1 LATVL
6 GVLKHFQGGVAA
18 ARRDWLKAHPEEIV
32 GFIRGNLA
40 ALQWL
45 YEPANK
51 GRYEEAPKV
60 YGWAQE
66 GCGALREPFATRNL
80 RVAFGQT
87 ASG

>member
-1 LATVL
+1 MFSYLA
-6 GVLKHFQGGVAA
+6 G
-18 ARRDWLKAHPEEIV
+18 
-32 GFIRGNLA
+32 LA
-40 ALQWL
+40 WL